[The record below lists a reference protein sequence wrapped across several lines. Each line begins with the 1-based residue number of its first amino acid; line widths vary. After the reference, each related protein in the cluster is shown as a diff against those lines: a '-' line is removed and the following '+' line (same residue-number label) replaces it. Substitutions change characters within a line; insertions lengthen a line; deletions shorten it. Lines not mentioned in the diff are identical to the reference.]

1 MVLSYHKLSR
11 NNATNE
17 RGDIVQ
23 VDTNKLRG
31 KIVECG
37 LTQEHVAKSIGVDRS
52 TFYRKMKDNGSEFS
66 VGEMHSICDV
76 LSLTNEEAVAIF
88 LSEKS
93 HNCD

>member
-1 MVLSYHKLSR
+1 MSR
-11 NNATNE
+11 VIATKE
-17 RGDIVQ
+17 RGDMVR

-52 TFYRKMKDNGSEFS
+52 TFYRKMKDNGSDFS

-76 LSLTNEEAVAIF
+76 LSLTNEEAVSIF
-88 LSEKS
+88 LS
-93 HNCD
+93 D